1 LFYSGFGEGRF
12 EHYYLDAVPANTSY
26 HLEIIRQLPI
36 SSYRLSYERSGADRI
51 RVGILGSD
59 ALSIVPEAVEILPK
73 HVFPS
78 TTKGES
84 PNALTNLPVIN
95 ENMLFYYGIGA
106 TQEIYGKL
114 DQGFETINQQI
125 EHVSNLYGEVNKV
138 EQLLKRATDGTAEA
152 SIRAIASKAKLAKA
166 EVELEK
172 QRDQEDEAYTK
183 ALAKSEVEQ
192 ITRSEELVMQRL
204 HREDEAARKRGE
216 EYLKKKIETS
226 QLVEQTRMEAAEVLS
241 AMEHERS
248 LEIQRAKEKMKA
260 ETAKV
265 ISEAV
270 FDCFVCM
277 FLVTRIPS
285 PSKHFSGFLTS
296 ITSGSS
302 SCKS

>member
-1 LFYSGFGEGRF
+1 MGHRKFD
-12 EHYYLDAVPANTSY
+12 HYYLDAVPANTSY

-36 SSYRLSYERSGADRI
+36 SSYRLSYERSGTDRI

-59 ALSIVPEAVEILPK
+59 AMSIVPEAVEILPK
-73 HVFPS
+73 HVLPP
-78 TTKGES
+78 TTKTES
-84 PNALTNLPVIN
+84 PRAVTNMPVIN

-106 TQEIYGKL
+106 TQEICGKL

-152 SIRAIASKAKLAKA
+152 NIRAIASKAKLAKA
-166 EVELEK
+166 EVELEL
-172 QRDQEDEAYTK
+172 QRDQEDEAYTN
-183 ALAKSEVEQ
+183 ALAKSEVDQ
-192 ITRSEELVMQRL
+192 IAKSEELVMQRL
-204 HREDEAARKRGE
+204 YREDEAARKRGE

-226 QLVEQTRMEAAEVLS
+226 QLVEQARMEAAEVLS

-265 ISEAV
+265 ILTRSYIRASI
-270 FDCFVCM
+270 CF
-277 FLVTRIPS
+277 
-285 PSKHFSGFLTS
+285 
-296 ITSGSS
+296 
-302 SCKS
+302 